1 MIKNTMFKPVLI
13 NLRSL
18 LCHSNAV
25 LVFPW
30 AIRTLHVCGNFS
42 VTNISLQRLM
52 AFAKANLEKGRCKF
66 NFDLKANLGKG
77 KTQRN
82 RNF

>member
-1 MIKNTMFKPVLI
+1 MIKDTLFKAVLI
-13 NLRSL
+13 NLRL
-18 LCHSNAV
+18 LCSYHSDAV

-52 AFAKANLEKGRCKF
+52 AFAKANLEKGS
-66 NFDLKANLGKG
+66 DANLILI
-77 KTQRN
+77 
-82 RNF
+82 